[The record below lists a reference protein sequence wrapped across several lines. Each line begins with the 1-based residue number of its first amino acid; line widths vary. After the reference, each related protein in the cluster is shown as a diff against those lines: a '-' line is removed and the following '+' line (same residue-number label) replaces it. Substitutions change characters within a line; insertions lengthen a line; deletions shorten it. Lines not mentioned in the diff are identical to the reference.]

1 MYLGFYSEIVKSS
14 SEGGIWSDIRSDGI
28 TVAVTAVLSLC
39 KEGPGLTQG
48 QQPGG
53 ACSCPHGRGQS
64 RVWAARMV
72 RGGSTWGIFWMLNK
86 QRQDSGRGDP
96 KIRDRKQKTV
106 SSWVVIE
113 PHPGTR
119 QGQRKTRRVFICLGY
134 SSWGT
139 GRLYPRGS
147 FFEAGDLS

>member
-1 MYLGFYSEIVKSS
+1 MHLGFYSETVKSS
-14 SEGGIWSDIRSDGI
+14 LEGEIWSDIRSDGI
-28 TVAVTAVLSLC
+28 TVAAVLSLC

-53 ACSCPHGRGQS
+53 ACISPHGGGQS
-64 RVWAARMV
+64 RVLAARMV
-72 RGGSTWGIFWMLNK
+72 RGGSTWVIFWMLRK
-86 QRQDSGRGDP
+86 QRQESGRGDP

-119 QGQRKTRRVFICLGY
+119 QGQRKTRRVFICRGY